1 MASTTSATST
11 TPLAEKSSEQKRVLP
26 QRPPL
31 HLPVGTLF
39 AYLLLT
45 LGAILF
51 VLPFLWMVSTSLMT
65 ISEVSRGVLVPQSR
79 LLGVYKATDAELNR
93 PLGEFLIPEAEVQ
106 FDGVAASLV
115 YDTSRKGGAV
125 DVYVDGQ
132 QVGQLD
138 TYSDQPQIAQSF
150 LVDSYPNVTALSQ
163 ELRVMLPEGNHTIRL
178 LQNERASRG
187 DLLAFRGLNVQ
198 KADGTEEF
206 FPASLDTFEISVGYW
221 TMETDADGSL
231 ILQAT
236 NLGFPEYME
245 SCCRGS
251 IERTP
256 ALQRTPQ
263 AQYIKERQNGGLAI
277 LKVNLPFGLY
287 KADLVLSGGVSH
299 YVKVWIDE
307 NFSEYFINSTII
319 TLLTVTG
326 QTLFSIL
333 AAYAFARMNWPG
345 RNLVFSIFLMT
356 LFIPSVV
363 VLIPRLL
370 IVTSISRWSVEN
382 VGPIFDS
389 IGDFSNSLLGFR
401 IITAESARWLDNW
414 PALVVPFLASTFGIF
429 LLRQFFMQIPT
440 ELFDAAQIDGAGHLR
455 FLFQIVLPISRAAIT
470 TVVLFTFIAT
480 WNALDWPILVT
491 STDEWRPIAYAL
503 YSFREEGG
511 SRPNLLMAGAFIAL
525 FPVMLMYF
533 VAQKQFTEGI
543 ATTGLKG

>member
-1 MASTTSATST
+1 MASTTSAAST
-11 TPLAEKSSEQKRVLP
+11 PPLAEKATPGKKAVP

-31 HLPVGTLF
+31 HLPIGTLF
-39 AYLLLT
+39 AYLMLT
-45 LGAILF
+45 LGAVLF
-51 VLPFLWMVSTSLMT
+51 VMPFLWMISTSLMT
-65 ISEVSRGVLVPQSR
+65 ISEVSRGVLVTQSR
-79 LLGVYKATDAELNR
+79 LIGVYEATDDELSR
-93 PLGEFLIPEAEVQ
+93 PLGEFLIPEAETE
-106 FDGVAASLV
+106 FDGVAATLI
-115 YDTSRKGGAV
+115 YDTSRQGAAV
-125 DVYVDGQ
+125 DVYVDNQ
-132 QVGQLD
+132 YVGQID
-138 TYSDQPQIAQSF
+138 TYSEQPQLGQSF
-150 LVDSYPNVTALSQ
+150 LIDGYPNVTALSQ
-163 ELRVMLPEGNHTIRL
+163 DLRVMLPEGNHTIRL
-178 LQNERASRG
+178 LQDERASRG
-187 DLLAFRGLNVQ
+187 DVLAIRGVNVK
-198 KADGTEEF
+198 KADGTEEVI
-206 FPASLDTFEISVGYW
+206 PASLDSFDIGVGYW
-221 TMETDADGSL
+221 VMEMDADGSS

-245 SCCRGS
+245 TCCRGS
-251 IERTP
+251 IERTA

-263 AQYIKERQNGGLAI
+263 GQYIKERQNGGLAI

-287 KADLVLSGGVSH
+287 KADLILSGGMSH

-326 QTLFSIL
+326 QTFFSIL

-401 IITAESARWLDNW
+401 IITAESARWMDNW

-440 ELFDAAQIDGAGHLR
+440 ELFDAAQIDGAGHVR

-533 VAQKQFTEGI
+533 MAQKQFTEGI